1 MDIGYID
8 FEPIIK
14 DGGFNGFGSGSPSD
28 PEPEPEGCN
37 GKTVNQIANEVIQ
50 GKWGNGKERV
60 NKLTAAGCDYDTIQ
74 KEVNRILSS

>member
-14 DGGFNGFGSGSPSD
+14 DGGFNGFGSGSSSS
-28 PEPEPEGCN
+28 PEPKPEGSN

-50 GKWGNGKERV
+50 GKWVMAKKELI
-60 NKLTAAGCDYDTIQ
+60 N
-74 KEVNRILSS
+74 